1 MIEIYIFMV
10 IFDLIYDISF
20 TLPTCPSERRTLIPC
35 GWYEEFVSISLTFP
49 SVSFPLL
56 WSFFSTILTKI
67 PGVILLLCLAS
78 VMVVISLFFLFI
90 ILDRTEIFLW
100 FAEILIPVLLFP
112 YSPVMNGIGVIYPGN
127 AWVLRRFT
135 YLHPDV
141 LFSATVF
148 SVF

>member
-1 MIEIYIFMV
+1 MNIVYT
-10 IFDLIYDISF
+10 LIYDISF

-78 VMVVISLFFLFI
+78 VMVVISLFFLLI
-90 ILDRTEIFLW
+90 ILGRTEIFLW
-100 FAEILIPVLLFP
+100 FAEILIPGLLFSYP
-112 YSPVMNGIGVIYPGN
+112 PVLNGVGAIYPGN
-127 AWVLRRFT
+127 VWALRRFP

-148 SVF
+148 SVSL